1 MKFKEKRKKIHLDM
15 FDYNVE
21 IIFST
26 DPKRT
31 FFKQANKDEWTDN
44 KTEPFVAIH
53 VNFGGKSTVIFP
65 WNADIFLIVHECSH
79 ITWILLE
86 VIGATHENEIMAY
99 MNGYFSKEA
108 WKLKNNRKKIKKG
121 LTKGLDCDNLVID
134 SMK

>member
-15 FDYNVE
+15 FDYDVE

-26 DPKRT
+26 DPCRT
-31 FFKQANKDEWTDN
+31 FHKQAAKDKWTSNDH
-44 KTEPFVAIH
+44 EPFVAIH

-79 ITWILLE
+79 ITWRLME

-99 MNGYFSKEA
+99 MNGSFSREA
-108 WKLKNNRKKIKKG
+108 WRLKNNRKKVKKG
-121 LTKGLDCDNLVID
+121 LTKVSIPDSIVID